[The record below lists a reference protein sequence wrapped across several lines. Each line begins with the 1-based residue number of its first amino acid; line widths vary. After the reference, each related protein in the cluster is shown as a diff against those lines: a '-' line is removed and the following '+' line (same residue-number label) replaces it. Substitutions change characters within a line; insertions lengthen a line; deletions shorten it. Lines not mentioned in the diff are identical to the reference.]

1 MDLCERVFA
10 RVQHTYPVLPLALP
24 SLSQQWEFLAVECV
38 GLMTGEKVRER
49 GKEGVRAPVLALPRS
64 KEGEEE
70 GWETGK
76 TVSREGGREGG
87 RDGRRYVK
95 CSHTY

>member
-1 MDLCERVFA
+1 
-10 RVQHTYPVLPLALP
+10 
-24 SLSQQWEFLAVECV
+24 
-38 GLMTGEKVRER
+38 MTGEKVRER
-49 GKEGVRAPVLALPRS
+49 GKEEVRTPVLALPRS

-76 TVSREGGREGG
+76 TVSREGRREGG

-95 CSHTY
+95 CSQICSSLL